1 MPEPLD
7 FLVRNATVIDGTGAA
22 RFRADVA
29 ITGERITGIGDFADT
44 PAHRTIDAEGLV
56 AAPGFIDSHTHDDRV
71 LLSAGEMIA
80 KVGQGVTTVVTG
92 NCGISLAPMPR
103 PVARPPTPPLD
114 LLDAVGDWYRFPRFA
129 DYLAALEATPPAV
142 NAIPLVGH
150 TTLRAVVL
158 DDLDRPAND
167 AEIAT
172 MRAHVVEALAA
183 GAFGVS
189 TGLAYAPAF
198 PATTREV
205 IEVCRPLG
213 AAGGLYCTHMRDEG
227 EKTMEA
233 LAESF
238 EIGREVGAKVLIS
251 HHKLAGR
258 ESWGRSVETLR
269 CIEATM
275 ADQPVCLD
283 CYPYAASS
291 TVLTFEA
298 VETSDRTL
306 VTWSTAMPEAA
317 GRDLA
322 DLARDFGCDLEQ
334 AVARLQPAGAIY
346 FKMDEADVRRI
357 LAFEPTMIGS
367 DGLPHDERPHPR
379 LWGTF
384 PRVLGH
390 YARDLGLFS
399 LEQAVRKM
407 TGRTAEEFG
416 LTDRGVLRV
425 GAWADLTLFDPATVI
440 DRATW
445 EAPTTLADGIVL
457 VVVNGTVVWQDRA
470 PTGARTGRVLR
481 RGRA

>member
-1 MPEPLD
+1 MRPSFDL
-7 FLVRNATVIDGTGAA
+7 LLRGATVIDGTGAD

-29 ITGERITGIGDFADT
+29 ITGDRIAGLGDFAAAS
-44 PAHRTIDAEGLV
+44 AHRTIDATGLV
-56 AAPGFIDSHTHDDRV
+56 AAPGFIDSHTHDDRI
-71 LLSAGEMIA
+71 LLSAGDMTA
-80 KVGQGVTTVVTG
+80 KVGQGVTTVVIG

-103 PVARPPTPPLD
+103 PVPRPPTPPLD
-114 LLDAVGDWYRFPRFA
+114 LLDAIGDWYRFPRFA
-129 DYLAALEATPPAV
+129 DHLAALDAQPAAV
-142 NAIPLVGH
+142 NVVPLVGH
-150 TTLRAVVL
+150 TTLRAVAM
-158 DDLDRPAND
+158 DDLDRAASGP
-167 AEIAT
+167 EIDV
-172 MRAHVVEALAA
+172 MRSHVEEALDA

-198 PATTREV
+198 AATTREV

-213 AAGGLYCTHMRDEG
+213 AVGGLYCTHLRDEG
-227 EKTMEA
+227 DRTMEA
-233 LAESF
+233 LAEAF

-258 ESWGRSVETLR
+258 ENHGRAGETLR

-275 ADQPVCLD
+275 AEQPVCLD

-291 TVLTFEA
+291 TVLTAEA
-298 VETSDRTL
+298 ARTSSRTL

-322 DLARDFGCDLEQ
+322 DLVEAFDGDLEA

-390 YARDLGLFS
+390 YARDLGLFT

-407 TGRTAEEFG
+407 TGLTAEEFG
-416 LTDRGVLRV
+416 LRDRGVLRV
-425 GAWADLTLFDPATVI
+425 GAHADVTLFDPATVI

-445 EAPTTLADGIVL
+445 ERPTELAEGIAL
-457 VVVNGTVVWQDRA
+457 VVVNGVVVWRDGVG
-470 PTGARTGRVLR
+470 TGERSGRVLR